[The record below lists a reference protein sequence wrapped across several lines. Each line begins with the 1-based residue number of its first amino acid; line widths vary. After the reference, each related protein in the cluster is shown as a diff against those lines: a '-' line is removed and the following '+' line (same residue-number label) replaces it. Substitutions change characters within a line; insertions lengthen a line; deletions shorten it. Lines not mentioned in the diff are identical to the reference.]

1 MKIGDRVEVIAVR
14 VSLPPGWAHERVFP
28 VAGID
33 NGLLELHMGEVVC
46 EEAYM
51 HSI

>member
-1 MKIGDRVEVIAVR
+1 VR
-14 VSLPPGWAHERVFP
+14 VSLPPGRAHERVFP

-33 NGLLELHMGEVVC
+33 NGLLELYVGEAAG